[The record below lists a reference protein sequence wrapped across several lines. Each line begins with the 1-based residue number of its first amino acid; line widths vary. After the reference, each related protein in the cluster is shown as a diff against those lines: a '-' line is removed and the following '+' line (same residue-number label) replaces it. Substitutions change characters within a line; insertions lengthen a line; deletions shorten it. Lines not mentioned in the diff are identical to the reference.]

1 MIHMYYRCGTPGH
14 VLGKVRLH
22 CNYNVGIIL
31 YCITFIFIYINQYSW
46 YEVKRSWFE
55 VKRSIVKSLTR
66 KQSDTRQSQIII
78 DEGRKYLTDS
88 VGKATVLNAFVT
100 SQTVINNENS
110 PVPNAAN
117 ISLSERKYMELDNS
131 EV

>member
-1 MIHMYYRCGTPGH
+1 M
-14 VLGKVRLH
+14 
-22 CNYNVGIIL
+22 
-31 YCITFIFIYINQYSW
+31 
-46 YEVKRSWFE
+46 
-55 VKRSIVKSLTR
+55 KSLTR